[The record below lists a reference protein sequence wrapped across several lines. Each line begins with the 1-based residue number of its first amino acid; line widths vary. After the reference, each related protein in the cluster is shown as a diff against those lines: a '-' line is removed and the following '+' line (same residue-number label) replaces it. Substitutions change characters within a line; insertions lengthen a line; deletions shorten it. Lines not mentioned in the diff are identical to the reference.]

1 MSFSVLVILV
11 MIALYIPASNT
22 DFYTHHAGL
31 QDLHQGT
38 AGIVHDCIVHTSFQY
53 TQHAGLQDLHQGT
66 ADIVH
71 DCIVH
76 TIASNNSTCWTSRP
90 LSRNSRYSS

>member
-1 MSFSVLVILV
+1 MFGLKNIGVICMSFSVLVILV

-38 AGIVHDCIVHTSFQY
+38 AGIVHDCIVYTSFQY
-53 TQHAGLQDLHQGT
+53 THHAGLQDLHQGT
-66 ADIVH
+66 AGIVH

-76 TIASNNSTCWTSRP
+76 TSF
-90 LSRNSRYSS
+90 

>member
-1 MSFSVLVILV
+1 MFGLKNIGVICMSFSVLVILV

-38 AGIVHDCIVHTSFQY
+38 AGIVHDCIVHT
-53 TQHAGLQDLHQGT
+53 
-66 ADIVH
+66 
-71 DCIVH
+71 
-76 TIASNNSTCWTSRP
+76 IASNILNMLDFKTFIKEQQV
-90 LSRNSRYSS
+90 